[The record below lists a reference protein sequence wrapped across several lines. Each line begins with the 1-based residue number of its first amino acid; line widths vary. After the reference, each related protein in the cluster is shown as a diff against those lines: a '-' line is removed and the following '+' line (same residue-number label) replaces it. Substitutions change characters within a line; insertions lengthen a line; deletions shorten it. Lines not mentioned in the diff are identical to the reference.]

1 MRAVADN
8 LAFGVYQGVVVH
20 VRNRPVSHLLR
31 YRIFMLLIDLDQ
43 ASAVMGRLRW
53 LSGGR
58 FGLMS
63 FRERDHGDGSDR
75 PLKEQVQE
83 RLAHAGL
90 RADGPVRLLTMP
102 RVLGCAF
109 NPISVYFCHQP
120 DGRLAAIVYE
130 VSNTFGERHSY
141 VVAADDEP
149 VQVQTADKQFYV
161 SPFIDMAMS
170 YSFVV
175 RPPGETVNLVIEV
188 EDGDGWMMTAAFTAR
203 RRSLT
208 DRNLIA
214 AWLAHPLLILKV
226 IGGIHWEALKLF
238 CKGLRVRHRRPI
250 HQHGTSVGR
259 SLPACPV
266 HGDHSHVA

>member
-1 MRAVADN
+1 MRALADN
-8 LAFGVYQGVVVH
+8 PAFGVYQGVVTH
-20 VRNRPVSHLLR
+20 ARQRPVSHVLR

-43 ASAVMGRLRW
+43 APAVMGPLRW
-53 LSGGR
+53 LSGRR

-63 FRERDHGDGSDR
+63 FRERDHGDGGQR

-83 RLAHAGL
+83 RLAVAGL
-90 RADGPVRLLTMP
+90 RADGPIRILTMP

-109 NPISVYFCHQP
+109 NPISVYFCHRP
-120 DGRLAAIVYE
+120 DGRLVATLYE

-141 VVAADDEP
+141 VVAANGEP
-149 VQVQTADKQFYV
+149 VQLQTADKQFYV
-161 SPFIDMAMS
+161 SPFMDMAMT

-175 RPPGETVNLVIEV
+175 RPPGETVNLAIEV
-188 EDGDGWMMTAAFTAR
+188 EDEEGSMMIAAFTAR

-208 DRNLIA
+208 DENLIA
-214 AWLAHPLLILKV
+214 AWLAHPLLILQV

-238 CKGLRVRHRRPI
+238 LKGMRIRRRRPI

-259 SLPACPV
+259 PLSCPV
-266 HGDHSHVA
+266 HGVHSHVA

>member
-8 LAFGVYQGVVVH
+8 PAFGVYQGLVVH
-20 VRNRPVSHLLR
+20 ARDRPVSHVLR

-43 ASAVMGRLRW
+43 ARAVMKPLRW

-63 FRERDHGDGSDR
+63 FRERDYGDGSDR
-75 PLKEQVQE
+75 PLKQQVQE
-83 RLAHAGL
+83 RLASAGL

-109 NPISVYFCHQP
+109 NPISIYFCHRP
-120 DGRLAAIVYE
+120 DGCLAATVYE

-141 VVAADDEP
+141 VVAADGEP
-149 VQVQTADKQFYV
+149 VQLQTADKQFYV
-161 SPFIDMAMS
+161 SPFIDMAMT
-170 YSFVV
+170 YTFVV
-175 RPPGETVNLVIEV
+175 RPPGETVNLTIEV

-208 DRNLIA
+208 DENLIA
-214 AWLAHPLLILKV
+214 AWRAHPLLIPKV
-226 IGGIHWEALKLF
+226 VAGIHWEALKLF
-238 CKGLRVRHRRPI
+238 LKGLRVRRRHPV
-250 HQHGTSVGR
+250 HAHGTSVGR
-259 SLPACPV
+259 AQSCPV